1 MKYNGKIIGT
11 VLNCYLMLSV
21 VFFLIHLFAPILG
34 GKLLYSA
41 VIKYG
46 SWIGMALV
54 LKYISKKIENKIR
67 MKIVEWLSVTI
78 YCGICMFLWFPLPVN
93 ILFFLLIIIG
103 NIGGYRAQ
111 EKWQGESSV

>member
-1 MKYNGKIIGT
+1 MIYNGKIIAF

-21 VFFLIHLFAPILG
+21 AFFLIHLFAPILG

-54 LKYISKKIENKIR
+54 LKHILKKLQNKMR
-67 MKIVEWLSVTI
+67 MPPGEWIIVTI

-93 ILFFLLIIIG
+93 ILFLFLIIIS
-103 NIGGYRAQ
+103 NIAGYKAQ
-111 EKWQGESSV
+111 AKWQGE